1 MKIEDDSK
9 NKTIDELGSGRVFRD
24 AVGGVWMVCC
34 LVETQH
40 VEALHRSWQCVNLAS
55 GQIVGMYCDREVT
68 PINAKVVIE

>member
-1 MKIEDDSK
+1 MKIEDYSK

-24 AVGGVWMVCC
+24 AEGGVWMVCC
-34 LVETQH
+34 LVETQ
-40 VEALHRSWQCVNLAS
+40 HRSWQCVNLAS